1 MDSKQ
6 QLIQSRQSAGTTS
19 PASGLAMKHRWIA
32 GVLDEMQQAN
42 AVIEKRFGRSR
53 AMWRGETRSVSAVRA
68 A

>member
-6 QLIQSRQSAGTTS
+6 QLTQSRRSAGTT
-19 PASGLAMKHRWIA
+19 AVVTGLAMKHRWIA

-42 AVIEKRFGRSR
+42 TVIEKRFGRSR
-53 AMWRGETRSVSAVRA
+53 AMWRDETRSVSAVRA